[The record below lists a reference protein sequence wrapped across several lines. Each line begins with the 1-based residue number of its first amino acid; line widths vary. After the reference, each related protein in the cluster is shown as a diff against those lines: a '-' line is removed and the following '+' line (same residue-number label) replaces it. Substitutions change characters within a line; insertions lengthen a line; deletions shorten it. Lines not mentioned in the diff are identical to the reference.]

1 MRPGGYFSAARC
13 SGFAPRAAVP
23 PRFTVASAFAIA
35 LLVAGCQATASPSSE
50 SAATLAS
57 AATALATNAPTTNG
71 ASTRAPSTDPLAAA
85 SAPAVV
91 GGPAT
96 AIDVDPGLLARLP
109 VAIDGVPLNADPD
122 TAAEI
127 AADPGLRSSVRSV
140 AVAHAF
146 GPVASAAASDPT
158 ASGSAGDYV
167 VVTVVRLRSGVFD
180 APFYRAW
187 RDSFDQG
194 VCAQAGGVA
203 GHAEAS
209 IAGRTVSIGSCAGG
223 VHTYHVYL
231 PAQEVLVSLQAMG
244 PGRYGELLAAGLR
257 E

>member
-1 MRPGGYFSAARC
+1 MRPGGYFRAARC
-13 SGFAPRAAVP
+13 SGFAPRAAVAP
-23 PRFTVASAFAIA
+23 AVHRRVSVRRRAAGRRLPGDRVA
-35 LLVAGCQATASPSSE
+35 VVE
-50 SAATLAS
+50 SAATS
-57 AATALATNAPTTNG
+57 RPRRPRSRQRPTTNG
-71 ASTRAPSTDPLAAA
+71 ASTPAPSTDPLAAA

-231 PAQEVLVSLQAMG
+231 PAQEILVSLQAMG
-244 PGRYGELLAAGLR
+244 PGRYGELVAAGLR